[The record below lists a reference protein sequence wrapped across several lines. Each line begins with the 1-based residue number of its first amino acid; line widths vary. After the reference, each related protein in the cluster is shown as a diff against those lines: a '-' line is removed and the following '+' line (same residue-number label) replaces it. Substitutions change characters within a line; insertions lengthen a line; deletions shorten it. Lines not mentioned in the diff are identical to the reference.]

1 MSFDERSVSPG
12 ENLKERQGR
21 WPIFV
26 LYGTENSCLAEDRN
40 LFYVAPEVYTRTNQ
54 ESYSRVNMT
63 QEIKKN
69 DGFLIKRPPSEAV
82 IFPHIPS

>member
-26 LYGTENSCLAEDRN
+26 LSGRENSCLAEDRN

-63 QEIKKN
+63 QEIKKMMA
-69 DGFLIKRPPSEAV
+69 F
-82 IFPHIPS
+82 

>member
-1 MSFDERSVSPG
+1 MSFDERIVSPS

-26 LYGTENSCLAEDRN
+26 LCGRENSCLAEDGN

-54 ESYSRVNMT
+54 ESYRRVNMT
-63 QEIKKN
+63 KEIKKMMA
-69 DGFLIKRPPSEAV
+69 L
-82 IFPHIPS
+82 